1 MRCGSS
7 HSAGESFAYYTCSS
21 PGLQGLVV
29 FLWEF
34 GCCWTLCTLAD
45 SAGHT
50 LFCRPAIV
58 SGFPPDL
65 GLSELPAWAG
75 GWG

>member
-1 MRCGSS
+1 MRQDEVWQVSRLFT
-7 HSAGESFAYYTCSS
+7 HSS
-21 PGLQGLVV
+21 PGLQGSVA

-34 GCCWTLCTLAD
+34 GCRWTLCTLDD

-58 SGFPPDL
+58 SGSLPGL
-65 GLSELPAWAG
+65 GFSGLPA
-75 GWG
+75 